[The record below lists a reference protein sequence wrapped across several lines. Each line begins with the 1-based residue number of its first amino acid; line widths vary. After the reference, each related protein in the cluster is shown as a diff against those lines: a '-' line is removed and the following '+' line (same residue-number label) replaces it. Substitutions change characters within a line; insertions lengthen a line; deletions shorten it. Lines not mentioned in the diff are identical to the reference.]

1 MNVWRMQEGRF
12 LTSNI
17 AYIGGAGD
25 VFMLGRE
32 CACVGKDDPDE
43 LPRNRMQKIDYG
55 ELKKYAL

>member
-17 AYIGGAGD
+17 AYIGRAGD

-32 CACVGKDDPDE
+32 CACVVMDE